1 MPHSPRVYATLS
13 RIHSLVHVTHA
24 REKHG
29 TGAVTFSFLLNS
41 RLMYPSLFGSNGMT
55 SAQRL
60 SLPRREFLVAAE
72 NLSPEILAPVVPGL
86 VPGRFFGHGVFLVYH
101 RDRLGVTSHSGPL

>member
-1 MPHSPRVYATLS
+1 MPPSPRVYATLS

-41 RLMYPSLFGSNGMT
+41 RLMYPSLVGRNGMT

-60 SLPRREFLVAAE
+60 CLPRREFLVAAE
-72 NLSPEILAPVVPGL
+72 NLAFDIVIGPQVSKPCAV
-86 VPGRFFGHGVFLVYH
+86 
-101 RDRLGVTSHSGPL
+101 RD

>member
-1 MPHSPRVYATLS
+1 MPPSPRVYATLS

-29 TGAVTFSFLLNS
+29 TGAVTFSFLFNS
-41 RLMYPSLFGSNGMT
+41 RLMYPSLVGSTGMT

-60 SLPRREFLVAAE
+60 CLPRREFLVAAE
-72 NLSPEILAPVVPGL
+72 NLAFDIVIGPQVSKPCAV
-86 VPGRFFGHGVFLVYH
+86 
-101 RDRLGVTSHSGPL
+101 RD